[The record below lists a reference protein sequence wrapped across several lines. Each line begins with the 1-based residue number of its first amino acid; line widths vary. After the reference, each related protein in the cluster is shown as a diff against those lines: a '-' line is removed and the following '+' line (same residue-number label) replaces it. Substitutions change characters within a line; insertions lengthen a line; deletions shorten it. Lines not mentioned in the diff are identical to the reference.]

1 MSRLLVVHARAKAD
15 VDELATYLDDRG
27 PDAGTRF
34 LDELE
39 HTFER
44 LRTFP
49 RIGRPWPSENP
60 ALSGL
65 RRAVL
70 PTFPV
75 SVFYRPTSTTI
86 TIVRVLHQA
95 RDIPPILE
103 DL

>member
-1 MSRLLVVHARAKAD
+1 MSRVLVIHARATAD
-15 VDELATYLDDRG
+15 VDELAAYLDDRG
-27 PDAGTRF
+27 PDAGMRF

-39 HTFER
+39 HVFER

-60 ALSGL
+60 AISGL
-65 RRAVL
+65 RRAVP

-75 SVFYRPTSTTI
+75 SVFYLPTSTTI
-86 TIVRVLHQA
+86 TVVRVLHQA
-95 RDIPPILE
+95 RDTPPLLE